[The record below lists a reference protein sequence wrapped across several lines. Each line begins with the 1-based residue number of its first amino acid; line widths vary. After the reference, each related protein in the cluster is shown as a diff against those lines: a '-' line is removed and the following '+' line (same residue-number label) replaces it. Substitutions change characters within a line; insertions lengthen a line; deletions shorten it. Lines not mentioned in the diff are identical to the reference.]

1 MTTAVVVTMMSVVV
15 VVTASRPGLR
25 LPLGFEASV
34 ASRYQVAAV
43 AEVAAAAAAAVAA
56 DVEGAAQARPVLMVA
71 TPAHLR

>member
-25 LPLGFEASV
+25 LPLGLEASV

-43 AEVAAAAAAAVAA
+43 AEVAAAAA
-56 DVEGAAQARPVLMVA
+56 DVEGAAQARSVLMVA

>member
-43 AEVAAAAAAAVAA
+43 AEVAAAAAAAA
-56 DVEGAAQARPVLMVA
+56 DVEGAAQARSVLMVA